1 METEK
6 ALVVFQGR
14 RIRRRWLDDEW
25 WYSVIDVIA
34 ILTESADPR
43 NYWKVLKYRLNEEGV
58 NQTVTNCNQLKMP
71 AEDGKMRRTDCG
83 NIEILFRIIQS
94 IPSKKDEPFKQW
106 LAKVGH
112 ERIHEI
118 DDPELTM
125 HRMKDTYRAKGY
137 SEEWIEKRSREIA
150 VRNELTDEW
159 DRRNVSRGKEYSILT
174 ADMHNC
180 WRCQEEP

>member
-1 METEK
+1 MGSEK
-6 ALVVFQGR
+6 AMVVFRGQK
-14 RIRRRWLDDEW
+14 IRRRWLDDEW
-25 WYSVIDVIA
+25 WYSVIDIIS
-34 ILTESADPR
+34 ILSESKNPR
-43 NYWKVLKYRLNEEGV
+43 SYWKVLKYRLKKEGSEV
-58 NQTVTNCNQLKMP
+58 VTNCNQLKLP
-71 AEDGKMRRTDCG
+71 STDGKFYKTDCATTET
-83 NIEILFRIIQS
+83 IFRIIQS
-94 IPSKKDEPFKQW
+94 IPSKKAEPFKQW
-106 LAKVGH
+106 LAKVGQ
-112 ERIHEI
+112 ERIQEI

-137 SEEWIEKRSREIA
+137 SEEWIEKRFREIA